1 MRALLWREIRLAIRA
16 GSGAATGVLFYLA
29 VVAIVPFAVGPDLN
43 LLSRIGPAVLWIG
56 ALLAMLLGLDRL
68 FQSDRDDG
76 SLALLLMSAWPLE
89 WVVATKCLAHWLT
102 TGLPLVLATPL
113 FGLLLNM
120 SPAATLAV
128 MATLLAG
135 SPAISFIGAAG
146 AAVTVT
152 LARGGLLI
160 AILVLPLSIPVLIF
174 GVMASYG
181 AVEEP
186 APFTAPFLLLC
197 AISLFF
203 CVLGPFSAAW
213 ALRHGTE

>member
-1 MRALLWREIRLAIRA
+1 MRALLWREIRLAARA

-29 VVAIVPFAVGPDLN
+29 VVVIVPFAMGPDLN
-43 LLSRIGPAVLWIG
+43 LLSRLGPAVLWIG

-76 SLALLLMSAWPLE
+76 SLPLLLMSSRPLE
-89 WVVATKCLAHWLT
+89 WVIATKCLAHWVT

-197 AISLFF
+197 AMALFF
-203 CVLGPFSAAW
+203 SVLGPISAAW

>member
-1 MRALLWREIRLAIRA
+1 MRALLWREIQLAVRA
-16 GSGAATGVLFYLA
+16 GGGAATGVLFYLA
-29 VVAIVPFAVGPDLN
+29 VVTIVPFAVGPDLN
-43 LLSRIGPAVLWIG
+43 LLGRLGPAVLWIG

-68 FQSDRDDG
+68 FQADRDDG
-76 SLALLLMSAWPLE
+76 SLAILLMSPRPAAW
-89 WVVATKCLAHWLT
+89 VIAAKCLAHWLT
-102 TGLPLVLATPL
+102 TGLPLVLATPV
-113 FGLLLNM
+113 FGLFLNM
-120 SPAATLAV
+120 SPVAILAV

-174 GVMASYG
+174 GVLASYG
-181 AVEEP
+181 AVEDP

-197 AISLFF
+197 AMTLFF
-203 CVLGPFSAAW
+203 CVLGPITAAW
-213 ALRHGTE
+213 ALRYGTE